1 MDILERLKSS
11 AKWFVQCFSGK
22 VPFVLI
28 LHGEIAGITDRMSIN
43 SVKSKVDTSKF
54 ENSVL
59 VISEDLCA
67 VYEIDTPLKLK
78 PEDAAGVIRYENLT
92 RSPFKETDTVF
103 GWEMIQRGAN
113 KFIRV
118 YLTSRQICGRE
129 IKACGLALDGNLVD
143 IGFVGANDV
152 LIISNW
158 TANSNRV
165 RVAKRISIINWIFL
179 LLIVVGA
186 LSIAASPMVR
196 KWLVLQDANLRYGEL
211 TKSLAPT
218 LKIRERL
225 LVQQDLLEIFRQ
237 KENSYQPPHAVLA
250 TLTSVLPDN
259 TFLFSAEVGA
269 DSVRIHG
276 QTPNAAGLMA
286 RLSAQV
292 EFADVKAIA
301 PSTKAPGASGETFQ
315 LVISLASKSKEASR

>member
-1 MDILERLKSS
+1 MGILERLKSS
-11 AKWFVQCFSGK
+11 ANWFVQSFSGK

-28 LHGEIAGITDRMSIN
+28 LHGEIAGIADRMSIN
-43 SVKSKVDTSKF
+43 AVKSKVDTSKF

-59 VISEDLCA
+59 VISEDLCV
-67 VYEIDTPLKLK
+67 VYEIDKPLKLK
-78 PEDAAGVIRYENLT
+78 PEDAAGFIRYENLT
-92 RSPFKETDTVF
+92 RSPFEESDTVF
-103 GWEMIQRGAN
+103 GWEAIQTGA
-113 KFIRV
+113 KDILRV
-118 YLTSRQICGRE
+118 YLTSRQICERE
-129 IKACGLALDGNLVD
+129 IKACGLNFGVNLVD
-143 IGFVGANDV
+143 IGFVGANGV

-158 TANSNRV
+158 AANSKRV
-165 RVAKRISIINWIFL
+165 RVAKRITIINWTFL

-186 LSIAASPMVR
+186 ISIAASPMVR
-196 KWLVLQDANLRYGEL
+196 KWLVLQDANLRYGQL

-218 LKIRERL
+218 LKIREKL

-259 TFLFSAEVGA
+259 TFLFSAEIGA
-269 DSVRIHG
+269 DSVRVHG

-286 RLSAQV
+286 RLSAQTD
-292 EFADVKAIA
+292 FADVKAIA